1 VTRFSLF
8 VEKGRLG
15 SEQFELTNEST
26 TLGSAALN
34 DIALPDDPSIA
45 RVHAEIR
52 RSANG
57 LITIAPVGKEITTVN
72 GKAIT
77 VVTPLKVND
86 RIAIGRHYQFR
97 ITDGDLTAPPPDA
110 ASTGVAG
117 TLTPAPAGGMKVPIW
132 VLAYL
137 IGMVVAAAYLG
148 FSRGSGVESLAT
160 VTAREVQFAGERQLP
175 QEETDRVLRLL
186 TVGQIYEQQG
196 KPQTAYEVY
205 RDLLGARKPA
215 QPESP
220 AYRFAT
226 TRMVAVGG
234 Q

>member
-1 VTRFSLF
+1 MTRFSLL
-8 VEKGRLG
+8 VEKGRLD
-15 SEQFELTNEST
+15 SHQFELTREST

-34 DIALPDDPSIA
+34 DIRLLDDAGVA

-57 LITIAPVGKEITTVN
+57 LIAIAPVGKEITTVN
-72 GKAIT
+72 GKPIT
-77 VVTPLKVND
+77 VSTPLKVGD
-86 RIAIGRHYQFR
+86 RIAIGRQYQFR
-97 ITDGDLTAPPPDA
+97 ISDADLTAPSENA
-110 ASTGVAG
+110 ASPGADATS
-117 TLTPAPAGGMKVPIW
+117 TPKPADGMKVPTW
-132 VLAYL
+132 VFVYL
-137 IGMVVAAAYLG
+137 IVMAVAAAFLA
-148 FSRGSGVESLAT
+148 FSRGTVVESLAA
-160 VTAREVQFAGERQLP
+160 VTAREAQFAGDRQLP

-186 TVGQIYEQQG
+186 TVAQIYEQQG

-205 RDLLGARKPA
+205 RDLLGARRPA

-234 Q
+234 R